1 MRLRSLRTRVS
12 AYLILTFALAIVP
25 STLLIAQREQG
36 HLQEMVSQEAV
47 QLAEVIVKSTR
58 YAMMINKRD
67 IAEKIIDD
75 VSQQHGIE
83 RVRVIN
89 SDGTIIHSSDHA
101 EVGYS
106 VEQQDQPC
114 VNCHQSSQPLESIP
128 DDKRWRIVTSADGHR
143 SLTTM
148 HAIRNEPSCASAKCH
163 EHPAS
168 QKVLG
173 VVDVAYSLDEV
184 DAIKDRHT
192 ASMMGIGL
200 ALIAVVSV
208 ATAVLLGRQIYR
220 PLRDLETAARKI
232 SGGDLDHAV
241 PVRND
246 DELGHVAA
254 AFNRMGQAL
263 KVSAEA
269 EKELVQTLETKVQE
283 RTQALLVKEA
293 EAAQGQKLASV
304 GLLASGIAHE
314 LNNPL
319 TGVLTFTSLLR
330 KKMPDGSLDAEDL
343 DLVIRETKRCASII
357 RRLLDFARE
366 KTPVKEFFDL
376 NQVVTETV
384 RFVDR
389 PATLQNI
396 TIGMALAPGLPPVW
410 GDANLIKQVVLN
422 VLVNAQQ
429 AISGQGHIRVES
441 RLAPARPAHKTEA
454 EPVESVEI
462 VITDSGCG
470 IPPAHLKRIFDPFF
484 TSKEV
489 GKGTGLGLSVSYGIV
504 KSHGGDIAVEST
516 VDVGT
521 TFRITLPL
529 ASPFGDE
536 AGAAPEPTP

>member
-1 MRLRSLRTRVS
+1 MRLSSLRTRVS
-12 AYLILTFALAIVP
+12 LYLILTFSLVIVP
-25 STLLIAQREQG
+25 STLLIVQREQG
-36 HLQEMVSQEAV
+36 NLQEIVSQEAV
-47 QLAEVIVKSTR
+47 QLAEIIVKSTR
-58 YAMMINKRD
+58 YAMLLNKRD

-83 RVRVIN
+83 RLRVIN

-106 VEQQDQPC
+106 VDQKDEPC
-114 VNCHQSSQPLESIP
+114 VNCHQTSKPLDSIP
-128 DDKRWRIVTSADGHR
+128 DGKRWRIVTSPGGHR

-148 HAIRNEPSCASAKCH
+148 HAIRNEPTCATASCH

-173 VVDVAYSLDEV
+173 VVDVAYSLDDI
-184 DAIKDRHT
+184 DAITGKNT
-192 ASMMGIGL
+192 VSLISIGL

-208 ATAVLLGRQIYR
+208 ATAVLLGRQVYR
-220 PLRDLETAARKI
+220 PLRDLELAAKQI
-232 SGGDLDHAV
+232 SGGDLGHVV
-241 PVRND
+241 PVRHD
-246 DELGHVAA
+246 DELGRLAA

-263 KVSAEA
+263 KASAAA
-269 EKELVQTLETKVQE
+269 EQALVQSLETQVQV
-283 RTQALLVKEA
+283 RTQKLLVAEA

-330 KKMPDGSLDAEDL
+330 KKMPDGSPDAEDL
-343 DLVIRETKRCASII
+343 DLVIRETRRCASII

-366 KTPVKEFFDL
+366 KAPVKAFFDL
-376 NQVVTETV
+376 NQVISETV

-396 TIGMALAPGLPPVW
+396 DITLALAPALPPVW

-429 AISGQGHIRVES
+429 AITDRGRIQILT
-441 RLAPARPAHKTEA
+441 RLLPARPAASPESGA
-454 EPVESVEI
+454 VEQVEI
-462 VITDSGCG
+462 VIADNGCG
-470 IPPAHLKRIFDPFF
+470 IPAEHLQRIFDPFF

-504 KSHGGDIAVEST
+504 KSHGGEITVDST

-521 TFRITLPL
+521 RFHIVLPL
-529 ASPFGDE
+529 ASPFGDGASGSSE
-536 AGAAPEPTP
+536 ATA